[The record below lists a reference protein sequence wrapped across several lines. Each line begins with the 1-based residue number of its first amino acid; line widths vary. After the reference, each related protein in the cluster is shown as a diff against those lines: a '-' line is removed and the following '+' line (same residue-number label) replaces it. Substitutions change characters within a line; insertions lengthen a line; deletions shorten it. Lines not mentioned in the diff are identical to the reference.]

1 VAAVLAA
8 RRSRGP
14 GGAALPP
21 SVRIGQGIAAGV
33 LANGIAALFTSA
45 LGTGTV
51 ALMLRSGWLLHWL
64 NHGHHLT
71 AIAAYR
77 YQTNASSDAVVYL
90 FMLIWFPVIG
100 LIMSALGAACTPLG
114 RPAPEELAPVPATPG

>member
-1 VAAVLAA
+1 MGDG
-8 RRSRGP
+8 RGRGP

-21 SVRIGQGIAAGV
+21 GVRIGQGIAAGV

-90 FMLIWFPVIG
+90 L
-100 LIMSALGAACTPLG
+100 C
-114 RPAPEELAPVPATPG
+114 